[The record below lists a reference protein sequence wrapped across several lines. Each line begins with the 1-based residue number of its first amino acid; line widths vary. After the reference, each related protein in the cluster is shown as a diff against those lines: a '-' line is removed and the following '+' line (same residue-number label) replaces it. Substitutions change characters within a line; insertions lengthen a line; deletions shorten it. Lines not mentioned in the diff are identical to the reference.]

1 MKQKNVIVA
10 LLAGILLIL
19 GGILY
24 TNVQKEETATTQDI
38 EQSAK
43 NLANTTLKTMEEGI
57 KNAD

>member
-1 MKQKNVIVA
+1 MQQKNVIVA

-24 TNVQKEETATTQDI
+24 TNMQKEEAATTQDI

-43 NLANTTLKTMEEGI
+43 NLANTTLKSLEESV
-57 KNAD
+57 KNTG